1 MKNRSLQIR
10 LIVMNFL
17 EFAVWGAYLTCMS
30 RYLAS
35 HNMGAHIGW
44 FYAIQGV
51 VSLFMPALMGIVA
64 DRWIPAQKLL
74 SICHLLAG
82 LFMGAAGAY
91 ALSAGAVQFAPL
103 FTLYT
108 ISVAFFMPTI
118 ALTNSVAFN
127 ALVKAGMDT
136 VKDFPPIR
144 VFGTVGFIAA
154 MWAVDLLSFL
164 EPSHTVTLSF
174 LHSKEAL
181 EAANQYLVSFQDT
194 PYQFVISGGLSLILA
209 AYALSLPACDIKKV
223 EGKVSLVDALGL
235 RAFSL
240 FKQKKM
246 ALFFIFSML
255 LGMCLQVTNS
265 YANPFLGSFEA
276 MQVFSSTFAVQHSN
290 MLISISQICEAVCI
304 LLIPFFLKRFGI
316 KNVMLM
322 AMFAWVLR
330 FAFFGIGDPG
340 SGLVFFILSCIVYGF
355 AFDFFNISGAL
366 YVDQETSPEMRS
378 SAQGLFMMMTN
389 GVGATIGVLGAQA
402 IVSKWVPAVKWEEF
416 GVGQDEAGKYLWLE
430 FWDKI
435 KEIATPSEDLIA
447 NLHMI
452 AERANEVWAGWQVA
466 WYIFAGFA
474 LVVAI
479 SFWIFFPKTPVNKNL
494 EVKH

>member
-1 MKNRSLQIR
+1 MKNRALQIR

-17 EFAVWGAYLTCMS
+17 EFAVWGAYLTSMGT
-30 RYLAS
+30 YLATHGMAS
-35 HNMGAHIGW
+35 NIGW
-44 FYAIQGV
+44 FYSIQGI

-64 DRWIPAQKLL
+64 DRWIPAQKAL
-74 SICHLLAG
+74 SLCHGLAG
-82 LFMGAAGAY
+82 LFMCAAGIYAY
-91 ALSAGAVQFAPL
+91 TAGDIHFATL
-103 FTLYT
+103 FSLYT

-144 VFGTVGFIAA
+144 VFGTIGFIAT
-154 MWAVDLLSFL
+154 MWCVDLLG
-164 EPSHTVTLSF
+164 
-174 LHSKEAL
+174 
-181 EAANQYLVSFQDT
+181 FQAT
-194 PYQFVISGGLSLILA
+194 PWQFVVSGGLSIILA
-209 AYALSLPACDIKKV
+209 LYALTLPACEIKKAEGNVNLV
-223 EGKVSLVDALGL
+223 EALGL
-235 RAFSL
+235 KAFTL

-265 YANPFLGSFEA
+265 YANPFITSFGAIEEFA
-276 MQVFSSTFAVQHSN
+276 STFGVQHAN
-290 MLISISQICEAVCI
+290 ILISISQICEALCI
-304 LLIPFFLKRFGI
+304 LAIPFFLKRFGI

-322 AMFAWVLR
+322 AMFAWVFR
-330 FAFFGIGDPG
+330 FGFFGAGDPG
-340 SGLVFFILSCIVYGF
+340 FPGVLLFILSCIVYGF

-366 YVDQETSPEMRS
+366 YVDQETEPAQRS

-389 GVGATIGVLGAQA
+389 GLGATIGTLTAQVIVNKLVYAESVISNGAH
-402 IVSKWVPAVKWEEF
+402 AV
-416 GVGQDEAGKYLWLE
+416 
-430 FWDKI
+430 WDGW
-435 KEIATPSEDLIA
+435 KE
-447 NLHMI
+447 
-452 AERANEVWAGWQVA
+452 A

-479 SFWIFFPKTPVNKNL
+479 AFWIFFPKTPVDSTI